1 MLLRPL
7 ASDQLALYTVWD
19 QTLPVARS
27 FGSHFVITANTTDAG
42 APVYLRSDRTWSP
55 ALTDAHAVG
64 REDERDELLAY
75 ARTQEHEVCDP
86 YAFKV
91 NVEAGVPVAT
101 TTRERI
107 RSQGPTSPLRRP
119 DAAQPR
125 T

>member
-1 MLLRPL
+1 LF
-7 ASDQLALYTVWD
+7 
-19 QTLPVARS
+19 VARS

-42 APVYLRSDRTWSP
+42 APVYLRSDRTWSA

-64 REDERDELLAY
+64 SEDERDDLLSHAQ
-75 ARTQEHEVCDP
+75 TQEHHVCDP

-91 NVEAGVPVAT
+91 NVEGGAAVAT
-101 TTRERI
+101 TARERI

-119 DAAQPR
+119 DAVQGL